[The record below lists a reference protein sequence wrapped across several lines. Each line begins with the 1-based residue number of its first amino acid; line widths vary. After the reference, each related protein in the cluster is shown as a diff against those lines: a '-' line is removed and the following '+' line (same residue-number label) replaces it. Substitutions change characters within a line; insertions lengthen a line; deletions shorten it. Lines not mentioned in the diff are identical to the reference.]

1 MCIFIDLDDTIL
13 DFKKAE
19 EQALKKTLVSL
30 DIEPSEENVQTYSII
45 NEGLW
50 KKLETGEM
58 TRDQILIKRFDG
70 LFEKLNIQRD
80 SVLANETY
88 VKNLSVGHWFIDG
101 AEMLLE
107 SLYKN
112 YKLYI
117 VSNGTTIVQN
127 GRIESAG
134 IKKYF
139 EKIFLSQDIGYN
151 KPDIRFFEECF
162 KQVGPFDKNDAII
175 LGDSLSSDIK
185 GGINAGI
192 KTCLFDPKNKF
203 SGDIKPD
210 YIIHALSEFLDI
222 V

>member
-1 MCIFIDLDDTIL
+1 MYIFIDLDDTIL

-19 EQALKKTLVSL
+19 EQALKKTLASL

-80 SVLANETY
+80 SVLANATY
-88 VKNLSVGHWFIDG
+88 VKYLSLGHWFIDG

-112 YKLYI
+112 HKLYI

>member
-1 MCIFIDLDDTIL
+1 MYIFIDLDDTIL

>member
-1 MCIFIDLDDTIL
+1 MYIFIDLDDTIL

-19 EQALKKTLVSL
+19 EQALKKTLISL
-30 DIEPSEENVQTYSII
+30 DIEPSKENVEMYSII

-101 AEMLLE
+101 AEALLE
-107 SLYKN
+107 CLYKN
-112 YKLYI
+112 HKLYI
-117 VSNGTTIVQN
+117 VSNGTTVVQN
-127 GRIESAG
+127 GRIESAS